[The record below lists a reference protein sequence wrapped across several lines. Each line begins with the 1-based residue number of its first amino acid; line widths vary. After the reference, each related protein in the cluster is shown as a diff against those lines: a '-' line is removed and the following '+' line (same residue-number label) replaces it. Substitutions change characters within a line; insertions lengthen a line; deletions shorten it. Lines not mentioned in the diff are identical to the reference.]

1 MAQALRQI
9 VDDHPSAE
17 GRRNARGG
25 EALAGQVQ
33 WQRSKPWPRQRSM
46 STASHAGRE
55 GSNRRLQEVRRENGR
70 HRQEAWSNRVRELPC
85 RRREAGQETSFPQAV
100 KLRSD
105 EIVVSSWAVYPSR
118 ADRDRA
124 NQAIMA
130 DEAFKALA
138 KTIPVDRK
146 RMFTGGF
153 KVLRGL

>member
-1 MAQALRQI
+1 MATQEKY
-9 VDDHPSAE
+9 VDSFVMPVSKAKIDDYKKFAE
-17 GRRNARGG
+17 KMAAIAKKHGATEYVNC
-25 EALAGQVQ
+25 LADDV
-33 WQRSKPWPRQRSM
+33 KP
-46 STASHAGRE
+46 GK
-55 GSNRRLQEVRRENGR
+55 
-70 HRQEAWSNRVRELPC
+70 
-85 RRREAGQETSFPQAV
+85 ETSFPQAV

-130 DEAFKALA
+130 DEAFKELA
-138 KTIPVDRK
+138 KNMPVDMK